1 MAASCPGARLTQEP
15 RARAGVGGAGLGF
28 GKALAIG
35 REATSQGGP
44 SGAAAGHPSRH
55 TENCTKGNSEHKW

>member
-1 MAASCPGARLTQEP
+1 MLVLGW
-15 RARAGVGGAGLGF
+15 GGAGLGF